1 MTIRIVGPQC
11 ARSECI
17 RPTYRDGLCRAH
29 WDQQRA
35 IRGRAHHEPEPRK
48 SRNPL
53 PLRTRTNSAPDQR
66 LLRGAFITDG
76 TDLYE
81 VLERIETSAFESG
94 VLRRLMVEDCHTLRV
109 MAVELSVVQSEYR
122 LVREASEAVD
132 EARAA

>member
-1 MTIRIVGPQC
+1 M
-11 ARSECI
+11 
-17 RPTYRDGLCRAH
+17 DGLCRAH

-35 IRGRAHHEPEPRK
+35 IRSRAHHQPQLGPRK

-53 PLRTRTNSAPDQR
+53 PLLTRTNSTPDQR
-66 LLRGAFITDG
+66 LLRGAFLTDG

-81 VLERIETSAFESG
+81 VLELIETSAFEGG
-94 VLRRLMVEDCHTLRV
+94 VLRRLIVEDCHTLRV

-122 LVREASEAVD
+122 LVREAPEAAN